1 MTTRQRTALVASLIA
16 IGACGGRSRDDKPAE
31 KAAAAAQAP
40 AQASGT
46 SGAAGSTAPSYFVVP
61 DEQLAHLEIAPVKRV
76 AFVTELRTTGT
87 VDWDQDHSTQAI
99 TQVSGPITR
108 IMVDFGTQVTAGQ
121 PLLYVASPDITG
133 AFSTYRKAV
142 NRLALAKQNL
152 ERSRDLLEHKAIAQR
167 DFEQTQADYNDA
179 QTDVATA
186 LQALRILGVPQKEV
200 TDAEQQNSTV
210 RPELPMRAPI
220 AGTIVQKLIQPGQVI
235 QAGATTA
242 FVIANVSTVWV
253 QAHVYEKDLRE
264 VRTGDT
270 AEVRSASFP
279 DVFTGKVTYIGN
291 QLDAATRTTPVR
303 VVTQNPHGFLKK
315 DQFVDL
321 VIHDKATRD
330 ALVVP
335 TSAVLYDTEN
345 LPFVYVQV
353 EQGKFGQRSVTIG
366 EQQNGMTEIT
376 QGLKDSDRVVTQ
388 GSLFLQFANSYKG

>member
-1 MTTRQRTALVASLIA
+1 MTTRQRTALVVSLIA
-16 IGACGGRSRDDKPAE
+16 IGACGGRSRDEKPAE
-31 KAAAAAQAP
+31 KAAAAAP
-40 AQASGT
+40 AQASGA
-46 SGAAGSTAPSYFVVP
+46 SGAAASTAPSYFVVP
-61 DEQLAHLEIAPVKRV
+61 DEQLAHLEIAAVRRV
-76 AFVTELRTTGT
+76 AFATELRTTGT

-108 IMVDFGTQVTAGQ
+108 IMVDFGSVVKANE

-142 NRLALAKQNL
+142 NHLALEKQNL
-152 ERSRDLLEHKAIAQR
+152 ERNRDLLEHKAIAQR
-167 DFEQTQADYNDA
+167 DWEQAQADYNDA

-186 LQALRILGVPQKEV
+186 LQALRILGVPEKEV
-200 TDAEQQNSTV
+200 TAAEQQNAAV
-210 RPELPMRAPI
+210 RPELPVRAPI
-220 AGTIVQKLIQPGQVI
+220 AGTIVQKLIQPGQLI

-264 VRTGDT
+264 VRNGDA

-303 VVTQNPHGFLKK
+303 IVTQNPHGFLKK
-315 DQFVDL
+315 DQFVDV

-353 EQGKFGQRSVTIG
+353 DQGKFGQRSVTIG
-366 EQQNGMTEIT
+366 AQQNGMTEIT
-376 QGLKDSDRVVTQ
+376 QGLKESDRVVTQ

>member
-1 MTTRQRTALVASLIA
+1 MTTRQRGALAVSLIVLA
-16 IGACGGRSRDDKPAE
+16 ACGGRTHEESPAA
-31 KAAAAAQAP
+31 KAAAAAP
-40 AQASGT
+40 PST
-46 SGAAGSTAPSYFVVP
+46 AGSSPSTAAPVAAYFSVP
-61 DEQLAHLEIAPVKRV
+61 QEQLSHLEIAPARRV
-76 AFVTELRTTGT
+76 AFATELRTTGT

-108 IMVDFGTQVTAGQ
+108 IVVDFGSVVKAND

-142 NRLALAKQNL
+142 NHLALQKQAL
-152 ERSRDLLEHKAIAQR
+152 ERNRDLLEHKAIAQR
-167 DFEQTQADYNDA
+167 DWEQAQADYNDA

-186 LQALRILGVPQKEV
+186 LQALKILGVPEKEV
-200 TDAEQQNSTV
+200 TAAEQQNAAV

-253 QAHVYEKDLRE
+253 QAHVYEKDLRD
-264 VRTGDT
+264 VRNGDT

-303 VVTQNPHGFLKK
+303 VVTQNPNGFLKK

-321 VIHDKATRD
+321 LIHDKATRD

-345 LPFVYVQV
+345 LPFVYVEV

-376 QGLKDSDRVVTQ
+376 QGLKEAERVVTQ

>member
-1 MTTRQRTALVASLIA
+1 MNMRWRGALIVSLLVIA
-16 IGACGGRSRDDKPAE
+16 TCGGSHDDKPAA
-31 KAAAAAQAP
+31 KAAAAAPAP
-40 AQASGT
+40 TSGT
-46 SGAAGSTAPSYFVVP
+46 YGAAASTAPSYFTVP
-61 DEQLAHLEIAPVKRV
+61 QEQLSHLEIAPAKRV
-76 AFVTELRTTGT
+76 ALATDLRTTGT

-108 IMVDFGTQVTAGQ
+108 IVVDFGSVVKAHD
-121 PLLYVASPDITG
+121 PLLYVASPDITS

-142 NRLALAKQNL
+142 NHLALEKQAL

-167 DFEQTQADYNDA
+167 DWEQAQADYNDA
-179 QTDVATA
+179 QTDVSTA
-186 LQALRILGVPQKEV
+186 LQALKILGVPEKEV
-200 TDAEQQNSTV
+200 TDAEQQNANI

-220 AGTIVQKLIQPGQVI
+220 AGTIVQKLVQPGQVI

-264 VRTGDT
+264 VRNGDT

-279 DVFTGKVTYIGN
+279 DVFKGQVTYIGN

-335 TSAVLYDTEN
+335 TSAVLNDSEN
-345 LPFVYVQV
+345 LPFVYVEV
-353 EQGKFGQRSVTIG
+353 EPGKFGQRSVTIG
-366 EQQNGMTEIT
+366 VQQNGMTEIT
-376 QGLKDSDRVVTQ
+376 QGLKESERVVTQ

>member
-1 MTTRQRTALVASLIA
+1 MNTRQRTALVVSLIV
-16 IGACGGRSRDDKPAE
+16 IGACGGRAREENPAE
-31 KAAAAAQAP
+31 KAAAAAPPSAT
-40 AQASGT
+40 AT
-46 SGAAGSTAPSYFVVP
+46 SGGQESPAASYFAVP
-61 DEQLAHLEIAPVKRV
+61 PEQLAHLEIAPAKRIP
-76 AFVTELRTTGT
+76 FTTELRTTGT

-108 IMVDFGTQVTAGQ
+108 IVVDFGTVVKAND
-121 PLLYVASPDITG
+121 PLLYVASPDITS

-142 NRLALAKQNL
+142 NHLSLVKQNL
-152 ERSRDLLEHKAIAQR
+152 ERNRDLLEHKAIAQR
-167 DFEQTQADYNDA
+167 DWEQAQADYNDA
-179 QTDVATA
+179 QTDVSTA
-186 LQALRILGVPQKEV
+186 LQALRILGVPEKEV
-200 TDAEQQNSTV
+200 TDAEQQNTTV
-210 RPELPMRAPI
+210 RPELPMRASI
-220 AGTIVQKLIQPGQVI
+220 AGTIVQKLVQPGQVI

-253 QAHVYEKDLRE
+253 QAHVYEKDLRD
-264 VRTGDT
+264 VRNGDT

-279 DVFTGKVTYIGN
+279 DVFKGVVTYIGN

-330 ALVVP
+330 VLVVP

-345 LPFVYVQV
+345 LPFVYVEV

-366 EQQNGMTEIT
+366 TQQNGMTEIT
-376 QGLKDSDRVVTQ
+376 QGLKESERVVTQ